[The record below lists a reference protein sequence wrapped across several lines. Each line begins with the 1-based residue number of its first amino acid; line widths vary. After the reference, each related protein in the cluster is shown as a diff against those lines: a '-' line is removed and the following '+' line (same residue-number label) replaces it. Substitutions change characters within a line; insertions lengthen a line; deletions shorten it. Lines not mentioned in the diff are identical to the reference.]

1 VGVNNILKMLELRS
15 ILVNF
20 FLVLFSVCGYGQNI
34 DSLKNEFHSHKS
46 NRTDEEQLE
55 LIYQITRSL
64 EEPDSISKYASML
77 YDLSSKQNDEDHL
90 QKASHMLGTMHR
102 VRGDY
107 DKALKYYFKSLSL
120 ATSFNDPLAE
130 AITTIEIGNVYSQ
143 NENAENADHY
153 YSKGIKN
160 LKAYVQTA
168 EAQNKIS
175 EKTDEEKDR
184 FLDSK
189 RILASS
195 LFNAGDEYLRIG
207 NLKKALELTNEAEI
221 IFHELDHEFG
231 QAYSLGNLG
240 RINAGL
246 GNDAEAEA
254 NLNSAIILL
263 QELDGH
269 NAIADFLISLANVY
283 LERGNYEKAIQY
295 ANRSLV
301 IAKKYGYKNYI
312 ADANLKLSEIYEK
325 DRDTAK
331 SFQYYKDYITYRD
344 SSSNVEAIREMANL
358 RTDFEVSQKQAE
370 VDLLSQQKRNQKI
383 IVIAVIV
390 ALVLILLLAIGLYRR
405 NNFIRRTTLIIEKE
419 KNRSEHLLLNIL
431 PEETAIELKETG
443 KVQAKKFE
451 AVSVLFTDFEGFT
464 HFSESLSPEELVETV
479 DFYFSKFDKII
490 EKFGLEK
497 IKTVGDSYMCAAGV
511 PFPMED
517 HAQTI
522 ILAAMEILDFVKTT
536 KERDCKIDTCF
547 EIRIGI
553 NSGPVIAGVVG
564 SKKFAYD
571 IWGDTVNIASR
582 MESCSEIGKI
592 NISEYT
598 YSLVNDLFDCE
609 DRGELEVKNRGM
621 MNMYFVNGIK
631 GAETFETASQT
642 SENVL

>member
-1 VGVNNILKMLELRS
+1 MLKIRS
-15 ILVNF
+15 ILIY
-20 FLVLFSVCGYGQNI
+20 FLFGLFSFYSYGQDI
-34 DSLKNEFHSHKS
+34 DSLKYEFQSSKL
-46 NRTDEEQLE
+46 NRTNADYLD
-55 LIYQITRSL
+55 LIFQIAKV
-64 EEPDSISKYASML
+64 EDEPDSVGKYSTL
-77 YDLSSKQNDEDHL
+77 LIKQATLQGNREYL
-90 QKASHMLGTMHR
+90 QKANHLLGGFYR
-102 VRGDY
+102 VRADY
-107 DKALKYYFKSLSL
+107 EKALTHYFKSVSL
-120 ATSFNDPLAE
+120 ADRMGDQKVAAMAN
-130 AITTIEIGNVYSQ
+130 IEIGNVYSL
-143 NENAENADHY
+143 NGNAENADTY
-153 YSKGIKN
+153 YSRGIEILRDQVN
-160 LKAYVQTA
+160 TN
-168 EAQNKIS
+168 EIENSNS
-175 EKTDEEKDR
+175 ESTEEEKKEI
-184 FLDSK
+184 LSAK
-189 RILASS
+189 RALGGG

-207 NLKKALELTNEAEI
+207 NLKKALELTKEAEV
-221 IFHELDHEFG
+221 IFHEIDYSFG

-240 RINAGL
+240 RINAEL
-246 GNDAEAEA
+246 GNDTEAEE
-254 NLNSAIILL
+254 NLNGAIILL
-263 QELDGH
+263 QKMEGH
-269 NAIADFLISLANVY
+269 NAIADFLISLSDVY
-283 LERGNYEKAIQY
+283 MKRGNYEKAIQY
-295 ANRSLV
+295 ATRSLA

-325 DRDTAK
+325 DQDTAK
-331 SFQYYKDYITYRD
+331 SFQYFKDYITYRD
-344 SSSNVEAIREMANL
+344 SSNNVEAIREMANL

-390 ALVLILLLAIGLYRR
+390 ALFLIILLAFGLYRR

-490 EKFGLEK
+490 EKYGLEK

-511 PFPMED
+511 PYAMKD

-522 ILAAMEILDFVKTT
+522 ILAAMEILDFVKHT

-598 YSLVNDLFDCE
+598 YSLVNDLFLCE
-609 DRGELEVKNRGM
+609 DRGEIEVKNRGM

-631 GAETFETASQT
+631 DPKTFETASET
-642 SENVL
+642 SDQIV

>member
-1 VGVNNILKMLELRS
+1 MLEIRS
-15 ILVNF
+15 ILIYI
-20 FLVLFSVCGYGQNI
+20 FLILLSVGGHGQNI
-34 DSLKNEFHSHKS
+34 DSLKNEFYS
-46 NRTDEEQLE
+46 NRSIRNDTEQLE
-55 LIYQITRSL
+55 LIYEIAKA
-64 EEPDSISKYASML
+64 EDEPDSSSKYSRIL
-77 YDLSSKQNDEDHL
+77 IDLATKQNDINYLLKANHL
-90 QKASHMLGTMHR
+90 LGSMYR
-102 VRGDY
+102 LRGDY
-107 DKALKYYFKSLSL
+107 DKALEHYFKSISL
-120 ATSFNDPLAE
+120 ATSEGEPISAAMSN
-130 AITTIEIGNVYSQ
+130 IEIGNVYSL
-143 NENAENADHY
+143 NGNAENADIY
-153 YSKGIKN
+153 YSRGIET
-160 LKAYVQTA
+160 LRAHVQDFQ
-168 EAQNKIS
+168 AQNTNVEIT
-175 EKTDEEKDR
+175 EKEEEE
-184 FLDSK
+184 FQSSK
-189 RILASS
+189 RALGGA
-195 LFNAGDEYLRIG
+195 LYNTGDEYLRIG
-207 NLKKALELTNEAEI
+207 NLEKALELTNEAEI
-221 IFHELDHEFG
+221 IFHELDYGLG

-240 RINAGL
+240 RIYAGL
-246 GNDAEAEA
+246 GNDAKAEA

-263 QELDGH
+263 QDMDGH
-269 NAIADFLISLANVY
+269 NAIADFLLSLSNVY
-283 LERGNYEKAIQY
+283 LERGNFEKAIQY
-295 ANRSLV
+295 AKRSLD

-325 DRDTAK
+325 GQDTAK
-331 SFQYYKDYITYRD
+331 SFQFYKDYITYRD

-390 ALVLILLLAIGLYRR
+390 ALILIMLLAIGLYRR

-419 KNRSEHLLLNIL
+419 KNRSEHLLRNIL
-431 PEETAIELKETG
+431 PEETALELKETG

-571 IWGDTVNIASR
+571 IWGDTVNVASR

-598 YSLVNDLFDCE
+598 YSLVNDLFICE

-621 MNMYFVNGIK
+621 MNMYFVKGIK
-631 GAETFETASQT
+631 GAKTFETASETTEQI
-642 SENVL
+642 L